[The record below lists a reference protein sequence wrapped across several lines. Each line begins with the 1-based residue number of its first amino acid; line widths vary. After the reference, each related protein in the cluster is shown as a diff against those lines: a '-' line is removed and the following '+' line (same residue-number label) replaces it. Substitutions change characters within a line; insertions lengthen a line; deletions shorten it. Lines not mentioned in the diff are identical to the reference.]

1 MKKIIRVGGYARVS
15 HEEQSKYGF
24 SIDTQVDKIKKYC
37 ELKEYQLV
45 DMFIDEGFTASN
57 MKRPRLT
64 DLLNSL
70 DKIDA
75 IIFTRLDRLSRNVLE
90 ANKML
95 DILQKNNVSMIAI
108 EEEDINTTDADGL
121 FMFNLKVSL
130 AEREIKKTSER
141 IRSVFEYKVK
151 EGQVISGQVPRGYK
165 IADINGSKRLVKNEL
180 EETWV
185 NEVFSYYA
193 THQSVRG
200 TMKHINNKYNFDRGY
215 QVYNRI
221 LRNEVYTGLYMN
233 NPNYTDPYITK
244 EEYDR
249 NQYTI
254 NKNIRERKNKN
265 YYLFTGLIKCPTCN
279 RVMVGSNNRKVKKN
293 ISYYYY
299 RCQGYYRQRNC
310 TYNLHIRESFIE
322 DYLLNNVESLA
333 KVYIAEVNSV
343 KPIKVS
349 NSEKRK
355 KSIKE
360 ELNNL
365 NYIFMKKRITQED
378 YDRLYEELEAELK
391 ILESNKTD
399 IKDTKALAEFLNSGW
414 RNVYDDLPRKSKRS
428 IWRNLIKEI
437 DATPDTIN
445 KVEFL

>member
-15 HEEQSKYGF
+15 HEEQKKYGY
-24 SIDTQVDKIKKYC
+24 SIEAQVDKIKKYC
-37 ELKEYQLV
+37 ELKNYQLV
-45 DMFIDEGFTASN
+45 DIYIDEGFTASN
-57 MKRPRLT
+57 MKRPRLL

-75 IIFTRLDRLSRNVLE
+75 IVFTRLDRFSRNVLE

-95 DILQKNNVSMIAI
+95 ARLQKNNVSMIAI

-141 IRSVFEYKVK
+141 IKSVFEYKVK

-165 IADINGSKRLVKNEL
+165 IDTIDGIKRLVKNEL
-180 EETWV
+180 EEAWV
-185 NEVFSYYA
+185 NEVFSYYR
-193 THQSVRG
+193 THQSVRA
-200 TMKHINNKYNFDRGY
+200 TMKHINSKYDFDRGY

-254 NKNIRERKNKN
+254 NKNIRDRKNKN
-265 YYLFTGLIKCPTCN
+265 YFLFSGLIKCPVCN

-310 TYNLHIRESFIE
+310 SYNLHIRESFIE
-322 DYLLNNVESLA
+322 EYLLENVEDLA
-333 KVYIAEVNSV
+333 TDYITKVNNI
-343 KPIKVS
+343 KPIKIS
-349 NSEKRK
+349 NAEKRK

-365 NYIFMKKRITQED
+365 NYIFMKKRITQEE
-378 YDRLYEELEAELK
+378 YDRLYTELETELK
-391 ILESNKTD
+391 KLESNSSNV
-399 IKDTKALAEFLNSGW
+399 KDTKALATFLNSGW
-414 RNVYDDLPRKSKRS
+414 RNIYDSLPRESKRS
-428 IWRNLIKEI
+428 IWRNIVKEI
-437 DATPDTIN
+437 DATPDKIN

>member
-15 HEEQSKYGF
+15 HEEQKKYGY
-24 SIDTQVDKIKKYC
+24 SIEAQVDKIKKYC
-37 ELKEYQLV
+37 ELKNYQLV
-45 DMFIDEGFTASN
+45 DIYIDEGFTASN
-57 MKRPRLT
+57 MKRPRLL

-75 IIFTRLDRLSRNVLE
+75 IVFTRLDRFSRNVLE

-95 DILQKNNVSMIAI
+95 ARLQKNNVSMIAI

-141 IRSVFEYKVK
+141 IKSVFEYKVK

-165 IADINGSKRLVKNEL
+165 IDTIDGIKRLVKNEL
-180 EETWV
+180 EEAWV
-185 NEVFSYYA
+185 NEVFSYYR
-193 THQSVRG
+193 THQSVRA
-200 TMKHINNKYNFDRGY
+200 TMKHINSKYDFDRGY

-254 NKNIRERKNKN
+254 NKNIRDRKNKN
-265 YYLFTGLIKCPTCN
+265 YFLFSGLIKCPVCN

-310 TYNLHIRESFIE
+310 SYNLHIRESFIE
-322 DYLLNNVESLA
+322 EYLLENVEDLA
-333 KVYIAEVNSV
+333 TDYITKVNSI
-343 KPIKVS
+343 KPIKIS
-349 NSEKRK
+349 NAEKRK

-365 NYIFMKKRITQED
+365 NYIFMKKRITQEE
-378 YDRLYEELEAELK
+378 YDRLYTELETELK
-391 ILESNKTD
+391 KLESNSSNV
-399 IKDTKALAEFLNSGW
+399 KDTKALVTFLNSGW
-414 RNVYDDLPRKSKRS
+414 RNIYDNLPRESKRS
-428 IWRNLIKEI
+428 IWRNIVKEI
-437 DATPDTIN
+437 DATPDKIN